1 MECHIFTILT
11 WLISEIP
18 FDWWPLQHG
27 ELFCQRC
34 WLSSGGPKLWYII
47 MKMITKYSVIQ
58 NILKEKE
65 KRYVAVKVFCVEL
78 INFKVYLTYTCK
90 ARNIGYA
97 DNIDRTL
104 RTQLNKQEPKAFVA
118 NWHRTSAFDCNTG
131 FSFD

>member
-1 MECHIFTILT
+1 MIHHNENDNQIFCDTKHTKSKGEKICH
-11 WLISEIP
+11 
-18 FDWWPLQHG
+18 
-27 ELFCQRC
+27 CQC
-34 WLSSGGPKLWYII
+34 FSGDCSR
-47 MKMITKYSVIQ
+47 TV
-58 NILKEKE
+58 
-65 KRYVAVKVFCVEL
+65 VEF

>member
-1 MECHIFTILT
+1 
-11 WLISEIP
+11 
-18 FDWWPLQHG
+18 
-27 ELFCQRC
+27 
-34 WLSSGGPKLWYII
+34 
-47 MKMITKYSVIQ
+47 MKIITKYSEIQ
-58 NILKEKE
+58 NILKDKE
-65 KRYVAVKVFCVEL
+65 KRYVTVKIYSGECVEL